1 MKKYIFIVLI
11 LIVNTARSQAKFEW
25 ETFIDSD
32 DIFPSLLLIN
42 QNLGESEEKDKFE
55 IGDENGTIGA
65 SIKVNKKNAKIK
77 LQISCQDNF
86 RLFEKSEIE
95 GTISNPEEEYDFV
108 PTLLLNEDV
117 LLSIKQPKTTYL
129 KYELFIDNEL
139 VDTKIEKVR
148 VRTINDCLFGISAE
162 GDYAD
167 YKENFAAYVNEE
179 HPFIQTV
186 LQAALKLNVINQFD
200 GYQTSERDVYQ
211 QVYAIWRVLQ
221 EDGVRYSDITTTA
234 TTSEGI
240 YSQHVRFLDE
250 SINYSQANCVD
261 GTVLFASILR
271 KIGIDPFL
279 VLIPGHCFLGFYTN
293 KNHDKYSC
301 LETTMLGQVNLNAQE
316 NNNGFF
322 DDLFGNN
329 KRNDASYNS
338 FISANSYGV
347 KEFKQAQITSNGFKS
362 YNSQYMIIDIEEA
375 RNEGILP
382 INYKE

>member
-1 MKKYIFIVLI
+1 MRKLLFIALI
-11 LIVNTARSQAKFEW
+11 LIINIAKSQPQFEW
-25 ETFIDSD
+25 ETFLDTD
-32 DIFPSLLLIN
+32 DLFPSLLLIN
-42 QNLGESEEKDKFE
+42 QNLGESEEKDE
-55 IGDENGTIGA
+55 LVIGDENGVIGA
-65 SIKVNKKNAKIK
+65 FVKVNQKGLKVK

-86 RLFEKSEIE
+86 MLFEKSETSGVIND
-95 GTISNPEEEYDFV
+95 ISNEYEFV

-129 KYELFIDNEL
+129 KFELFINNEL

-148 VRTINDCLFGISAE
+148 VRTINDCLFGISVE

-167 YKENFAAYVNEE
+167 YKENYAAYVNEE
-179 HPFIQTV
+179 HPYIQKV
-186 LQAALKLNVINQFD
+186 LKAGLKLNVINQFD
-200 GYQTSERDVYQ
+200 GYQSGEREVYN

-221 EDGVRYSDITTTA
+221 ENGVRYSSITNTA
-234 TTSEGI
+234 TKTEGI

-279 VLIPGHCFLGFYTN
+279 VLIPGHCFLGFYTDE
-293 KNHDKYSC
+293 KHGKYSC
-301 LETTMLGQVNLNAQE
+301 LETTMLGQVNLNAKE

-347 KEFKQAQITSNGFKS
+347 KEFKQAKIASNGFKK